1 MSWCEPVSDNLTKFV
16 VFYLSPLALQMIFL
30 KVYAQGKF
38 LPQEKWGFKAITTK
52 SEENR
57 LGLKFD
63 FTSS

>member
-1 MSWCEPVSDNLTKFV
+1 
-16 VFYLSPLALQMIFL
+16 MIFL

-63 FTSS
+63 LSLKFLVGLKRSVVLVTYNSEV